1 VGQEA
6 RRAIFLAALGSA
18 AREEAFTLLNKL
30 RKLGLA
36 AQMDFADRSLKAQL
50 SLADRLGAAYV
61 IIMGDL
67 EMAKGEA
74 LVRPMADF
82 AYKSEDQ
89 MILAEAKAGQ
99 KFAEKQQHVPLKDL
113 EKFLVSQILNKEGK

>member
-1 VGQEA
+1 M
-6 RRAIFLAALGSA
+6 AALGSA

-36 AQMDFADRSLKAQL
+36 AQMDFEDRSLKAQL

-67 EMAKGEA
+67 EMDKGEA

-82 AYKSEDQ
+82 VYKSGDK
-89 MILAEAKAGQ
+89 IFLAEVKAGQ
-99 KFAEKQQHVPLKDL
+99 KFVEKQQHVPIKDL
-113 EKFLVSQILNKEGK
+113 EKFLVDQILNKEGK